1 MDKKKVITIVII
13 CILLILCILA
23 VIFGRKLVILGK
35 ISKANDLFNSN
46 NYYYSFYLNEDKTE
60 KCEVYYKDGK
70 KLEKITQNNDVTSV
84 KWIDEKNNEGI
95 VLDPSSQ
102 KKDSVSKNNISFSS
116 DKIISD
122 TLDFIL
128 SNKFKSAINFSIK
141 EVENDG
147 KNYYKLVVKVSGV
160 SSNEYYFDKETGKIE
175 KIKYSSSLVL
185 MDEIETNSVTDND
198 VKEPNLEDYVA

>member
-1 MDKKKVITIVII
+1 MKDVIAN
-13 CILLILCILA
+13 LLVL
-23 VIFGRKLVILGK
+23 
-35 ISKANDLFNSN
+35 NDFL
-46 NYYYSFYLNEDKTE
+46 L
-60 KCEVYYKDGK
+60 
-70 KLEKITQNNDVTSV
+70 
-84 KWIDEKNNEGI
+84 
-95 VLDPSSQ
+95 
-102 KKDSVSKNNISFSS
+102 
-116 DKIISD
+116 
-122 TLDFIL
+122 L